1 MRGLLWCGLFCCC
14 LLVAGCAEYQA
25 RLAAQHAAEDD
36 AKCQSYGAKQG
47 DPAYVQCRAQLDA
60 ARTQADATES
70 AAVIDRPTHTYNSS
84 PPPTYRLPTDSR
96 GLPCVGVGCR

>member
-14 LLVAGCAEYQA
+14 LLATGCADYLA
-25 RLAAQHAAEDD
+25 KLAAQHAAEDD

-60 ARTQADATES
+60 ARTQADATVSS
-70 AAVIDRPTHTYNSS
+70 APVVIQQPTYQA
-84 PPPTYRLPTDSR
+84 PPPIYRT
-96 GLPCVGVGCR
+96 PCYGVGCR